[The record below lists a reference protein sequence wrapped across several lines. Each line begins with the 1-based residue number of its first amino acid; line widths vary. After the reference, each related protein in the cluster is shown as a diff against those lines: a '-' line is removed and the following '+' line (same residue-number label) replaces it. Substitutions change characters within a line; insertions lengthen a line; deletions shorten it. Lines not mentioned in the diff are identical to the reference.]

1 MTCCA
6 RCTGVGLQ
14 DRQQRFQAQT
24 DTNVYAI
31 NSKSNELRQQLLKA
45 LDEAQ
50 AHTRAQLDGVR
61 TSAQAL
67 TAKVSMAGLVSCG
80 GEGGLPGHS

>member
-1 MTCCA
+1 MCSGA
-6 RCTGVGLQ
+6 DLQ

-45 LDEAQ
+45 LDDAQ

-61 TSAQAL
+61 ASAQAL
-67 TAKVSMAGLVSCG
+67 TAKVSMAGLLVICG
-80 GEGGLPGHS
+80 

>member
-1 MTCCA
+1 MSPCI
-6 RCTGVGLQ
+6 RCSGADMQ

-61 TSAQAL
+61 ASAQAL
-67 TAKVSMAGLVSCG
+67 TAKVSMAGL
-80 GEGGLPGHS
+80 L